1 LDVKIKF
8 CSVKRQSYQ
17 KATILNTRHMNYFYG
32 AYMLLLYI
40 LEIHSFSPHSLS
52 LHLHQWFSTQQEM
65 TSNHLNQV
73 KHENKLKII
82 IILIHPST
90 TVFIL
95 KIQGVP
101 TVLKNPIY

>member
-1 LDVKIKF
+1 
-8 CSVKRQSYQ
+8 
-17 KATILNTRHMNYFYG
+17 
-32 AYMLLLYI
+32 
-40 LEIHSFSPHSLS
+40 

-101 TVLKNPIY
+101 TVFPRLSP